1 MISRDE
7 LALLQQKLVERTNQR
22 EEYSNQIEEKKK
34 ELEELNTILQ
44 KISTIN
50 DAIASDEELQNREL
64 SEAAAE
70 VHNFKP
76 ESFLGTKWNIF
87 DRDEKKISKL
97 ESTIAQLEEK
107 LEKVTSNCDDLLQK
121 DQANEDSLYQL
132 NKKAEKASNRLAKLR
147 QLSSRIPPP
156 APVLNQLEDLED
168 TNNYLKKSNKEA
180 IALIPDLKKRLDSL
194 EEQVQTDST
203 DLELVTMDLQT
214 STIEVDQHKDDKNDQ
229 FAQLQKTNLELQS
242 LNVQVR
248 TENDNSSHEISIN
261 DELSI
266 KQTKDLTEIRKK
278 ILNLKTQ
285 MSNFNDQ
292 KKAAY
297 GDNATLLNKKKQL
310 CDQLEKKLSEE
321 RQILIEKQSNT
332 SEVQDLTTKLE
343 KLWIEHEK
351 MVQQHE
357 NKKKQLEKAKDDLN
371 RKNIAIMEINSK
383 WPIDGKVKTKPGMNE
398 LNHMYEIALIQNRKM
413 ADDLNT
419 LQEELA
425 VQEEMNKTLKENL
438 DLNSTTSNEVLEEDI
453 SDQKNDDDVENH

>member
-1 MISRDE
+1 MISRE
-7 LALLQQKLVERTNQR
+7 EFTLLQQRLVEKTNQR
-22 EEYSNQIEEKKK
+22 EEYSNKVEAKKK
-34 ELEELNTILQ
+34 ELEELNTILK
-44 KISTIN
+44 KIEELN
-50 DAIASDEELQNREL
+50 DTIASDEETQNREL

-70 VHNFKP
+70 LHNFKP

-97 ESTIAQLEEK
+97 ESTIAQCEEK
-107 LEKVTSNCDDLLQK
+107 LEKVTKNCDELLQK
-121 DQANEDSLYQL
+121 DQNNEDSLYQL
-132 NKKAEKASNRLAKLR
+132 NKKAEKANNRLAKLR

-156 APVLNQLEDLED
+156 APVLHQLEDLED
-168 TNNYLKKSNKEA
+168 TKIFLKQSNEKA
-180 IALIPDLKKRLDSL
+180 ITLIPDLKKQANNL
-194 EEQVQTDST
+194 EEQVQTNST
-203 DLELVTMDLQT
+203 DLELMTMDLQT
-214 STIEVDQHKDDKNDQ
+214 LTIEIDQHKGDKSDQ
-229 FAQLQKTNLELQS
+229 FAQLQRTNLELQN

-248 TENDNSSHEISIN
+248 TENDTSSQEISLN

-266 KQTKDLTEIRKK
+266 KQTKDLTEIKKK

-285 MSNFNDQ
+285 MSTFNDQ

-357 NKKKQLEKAKDDLN
+357 NKKKKLQKTKEDLN
-371 RKNIAIMEINSK
+371 RKNIAIMEISAK
-383 WPIDGKVKTKPGMNE
+383 WPIDGKVKTRPGMNE

-413 ADDLNT
+413 AEDLHS
-419 LQEELA
+419 LQEELN

-438 DLNSTTSNEVLEEDI
+438 DFNSTSNELIIEEEEEVAD
-453 SDQKNDDDVENH
+453 KDDEEKKI